1 MNEQAI
7 QRFFESIIQ
16 QLPAVASPRIHLAI
30 GLNVYVSSTSSS
42 SSLQRRESAITV
54 IKNSLVEVQST
65 IHYY

>member
-1 MNEQAI
+1 V
-7 QRFFESIIQ
+7 
-16 QLPAVASPRIHLAI
+16 P
-30 GLNVYVSSTSSS
+30 STSS

>member
-30 GLNVYVSSTSSS
+30 GPNVCASHY
-42 SSLQRRESAITV
+42 LLLFFAEDEKAI
-54 IKNSLVEVQST
+54 
-65 IHYY
+65 

>member
-16 QLPAVASPRIHLAI
+16 QLSAVASPRIHLAI
-30 GLNVYVSSTSSS
+30 GLNVYVPSISS

>member
-30 GLNVYVSSTSSS
+30 GLNVYVPSTSS